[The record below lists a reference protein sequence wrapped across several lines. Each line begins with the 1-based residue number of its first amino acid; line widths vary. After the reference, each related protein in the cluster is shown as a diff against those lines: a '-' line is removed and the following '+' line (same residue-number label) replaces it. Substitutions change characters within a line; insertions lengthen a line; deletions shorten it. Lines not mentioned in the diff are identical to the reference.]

1 MAQTQD
7 FQGNWS
13 IRPQMILPFI
23 SPRSNRISRASLS
36 LNQTMRELWEQ
47 HDVWTRLT
55 IESIV
60 FRLPDE
66 RFVISRLLR
75 NPEDFAQALRPFYGR
90 RIAGQFALLLTDHL
104 VIAAELVQAAQ
115 AGDARRVAELERRWF
130 QNARDIAAFFAKIN
144 PFWSERRWREMLFDH
159 LRLVQT
165 EAVQM
170 LQGMYQASI
179 DTYDQVEAQSLEMAD
194 EMWRGIVRQ
203 FPRRF

>member
-75 NPEDFAQALRPFYGR
+75 NPEDFAQALRPFYGGGSPASLPYSSQTILSSQR
-90 RIAGQFALLLTDHL
+90 SWCRLLRPVMHGGLP
-104 VIAAELVQAAQ
+104 
-115 AGDARRVAELERRWF
+115 
-130 QNARDIAAFFAKIN
+130 N
-144 PFWSERRWREMLFDH
+144 
-159 LRLVQT
+159 
-165 EAVQM
+165 
-170 LQGMYQASI
+170 
-179 DTYDQVEAQSLEMAD
+179 
-194 EMWRGIVRQ
+194 
-203 FPRRF
+203 